1 VNPAISNVGF
11 GGSNQGFFSLDF
23 VPALVLRTAL
33 KVELFSQFNDGAASL
48 AELQGRLRVSPRG
61 LTLML
66 ETLVMVR
73 LLALD
78 NGRYLLTPLSATFL
92 DSRSDSY
99 LGPAVIAQIEQLQRW
114 WRLDEAIIYGTTPHT
129 PIEGSDDDGDFFG
142 ALIQALFAINAPAAK
157 MVAEQLPPIH
167 RALDLGCGAAV
178 WSLAL
183 ALTQPNCYVTAID
196 RDSVLE
202 KVTLDCVEGFDCTK
216 QYHFQAG
223 DFREM
228 RLPERNYDVAFLGH
242 ILHNE
247 GEAASRELLKRV
259 HTCLRPNGCVV
270 VAEMV
275 GADPPSANVQ
285 SLLFDLNMLLFT
297 QEGRVFSAPELES
310 MLLEAGFTRYEW
322 LATPSPSP
330 ILIGYM

>member
-1 VNPAISNVGF
+1 MNPVLSSSHF
-11 GGSNQGFFSLDF
+11 SGSNQGFFSLDF

-33 KVELFSQFNDGAASL
+33 KLDLFSHFVDGSASQT
-48 AELQGRLRVSPRG
+48 ELQSRLKVSPRG
-61 LTLML
+61 LTLTL

-73 LLALD
+73 LLSLE
-78 NGRYLLTPLSATFL
+78 NGRYLLSPLSATFL
-92 DSRSDSY
+92 DSRSESY
-99 LGPAVIAQIEQLQRW
+99 LGPAVMAQIAQLERW
-114 WRLDEAIIYGTTPHT
+114 WRLDEAIINGTTPHT

-157 MVAEQLPPIH
+157 MVAEHLPPVG

-183 ALTQPNCYVTAID
+183 ALTQPSCYVTAVD
-196 RDSVLE
+196 RESVLD
-202 KVTLDCVEGFDCTK
+202 KVTLDCVDGFGCTN

-228 RLPERNYDVAFLGH
+228 RLPEQNYDVVFLGH

-247 GEAASRELLKRV
+247 GEAASRQLLKRV
-259 HTCLRPNGCVV
+259 HSCLRPYGCVV
-270 VAEMV
+270 IAEMV

-297 QEGRVFSAPELES
+297 QEGRVFSGPELES
-310 MLLEAGFTRYEW
+310 MLLEAGFQRFEW

-330 ILIGYM
+330 ILLGYR